1 MPTSEQLIEAS
12 QKLVDH
18 CENDERELVYV
29 FAINT
34 ICDRLDHVA
43 DRLAI
48 VCEERKRAQREFD
61 DTFFSDS
68 ICDLIDAVNN
78 IEKAVKTL

>member
-18 CENDERELVYV
+18 VANDERELVYV
-29 FAINT
+29 FALNT
-34 ICDRLDHVA
+34 ICGRLDHVA

-48 VCEERKRAQREFD
+48 VCEERKRDQRESD

-78 IEKAVKTL
+78 IERAVKTL